1 MSDKQKRILVGKFG
15 APHGVRGEVRL
26 KSFTD
31 DPLAIGDYGSLSTGD
46 GSPVEIVSL
55 RPQKAMLVARLKG
68 CDSREAAE
76 KLNGLELFID
86 RAELPETEDED
97 EFYLADL
104 IGLEVRDASGEAI
117 GKVMAVENFGAGD
130 IMEIKPV
137 SGAVFMVAF
146 TRATVPQIDTQAG
159 YLVLV
164 RPQETETGETR
175 GKGGQ

>member
-117 GKVMAVENFGAGD
+117 GSIAWLEPGNSFAPTGVQLRGPALLLPSARTRRLR
-130 IMEIKPV
+130 V
-137 SGAVFMVAF
+137 SGQVSQVRQWGPIGAAGRVS
-146 TRATVPQIDTQAG
+146 TRS
-159 YLVLV
+159 
-164 RPQETETGETR
+164 
-175 GKGGQ
+175 